1 MHISL
6 KPEYEQFI
14 RSQIET
20 GNYASAD
27 EVINEAFQL
36 LLEREHRL
44 TELRQKVAIATEQ
57 IANGQVTDGEA
68 VFVKLQAKIDRI
80 ADSDVW
86 VATHFQMQPF
96 KTLMIF
102 VSTLLEVMQEQ
113 PAFFWQFAPEM

>member
-44 TELRQKVAIATEQ
+44 AELRKRL
-57 IANGQVTDGEA
+57 DCY
-68 VFVKLQAKIDRI
+68 
-80 ADSDVW
+80 
-86 VATHFQMQPF
+86 
-96 KTLMIF
+96 
-102 VSTLLEVMQEQ
+102 
-113 PAFFWQFAPEM
+113 

>member
-27 EVINEAFQL
+27 EVIDEAFQL

-44 TELRQKVAIATEQ
+44 AELRQKVAIATEQ
-57 IANGQVTDGEA
+57 IANGQVIDGEA
-68 VFVKLQAKIDRI
+68 VFAKLQAKIERI
-80 ADSDVW
+80 ADSDV
-86 VATHFQMQPF
+86 
-96 KTLMIF
+96 
-102 VSTLLEVMQEQ
+102 
-113 PAFFWQFAPEM
+113 

>member
-27 EVINEAFQL
+27 EVIDEAFQL

-44 TELRQKVAIATEQ
+44 AELRQKVAIATEQ
-57 IANGQVTDGEA
+57 IANGQVIDGEA
-68 VFVKLQAKIDRI
+68 VFAKLQAKIERI

-86 VATHFQMQPF
+86 VATRFQMQLF
-96 KTLMIF
+96 KILMTFARRLSAINVPINLF
-102 VSTLLEVMQEQ
+102 VLSTQ
-113 PAFFWQFAPEM
+113 AN

>member
-44 TELRQKVAIATEQ
+44 AELRQKVAVATEQ